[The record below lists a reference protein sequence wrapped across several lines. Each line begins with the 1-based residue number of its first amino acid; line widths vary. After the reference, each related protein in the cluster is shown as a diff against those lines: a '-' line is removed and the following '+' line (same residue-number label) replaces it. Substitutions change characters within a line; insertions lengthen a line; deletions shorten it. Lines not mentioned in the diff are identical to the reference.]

1 MPLISL
7 RAVGLSYGHPPLLE
21 AIGFSVEPGERVCL
35 IGRNGTGKSTLL
47 KIIAGE
53 IQPDTGECWMADGI
67 TVARLTQE
75 VPAGTAGRVFDLVAA
90 GLGELGALVRAYH
103 ALSHQM
109 ERGGQDPVLL
119 DRLADVQHRL
129 EAGGGWEIEQR
140 TEQTLSRLG
149 LDPEAE
155 FGALSG
161 GLQRRVM
168 LARALVRQ
176 PEVLLLD
183 EPTNHLDIDAIDW
196 LEGFLPELPGALIF
210 VTHDRV
216 FLRRLATRILEL
228 DRGRL
233 TDWPGDYDNYLRRRE
248 ERLHAESV
256 ANARFDR
263 KLSEEEVWIRQ
274 GIKARRTRNEGRVRA
289 LEAMREE
296 RRQRREK
303 MGRARIRLGDAER
316 SGKLVVEA
324 EGVGYGWDGKT
335 VVRGLDTLILRGDKV
350 GIIGPNG
357 VGKTTLLKLLLG
369 ELEPEEGR
377 IRRGT
382 NLRLAYFDQL
392 RAQLDED
399 KTVRDNL
406 AGGSDKVSVDG
417 RSRHVLSYLKD
428 FLFTPERA
436 QQPVRALSGGERNRL
451 LLARLFAQPANLLVM
466 DEPTNDLD
474 AETLELLEELLA
486 DYQGTLLLVSHDRAL
501 LNAVVTS
508 SLAFE
513 GDGVVREYV
522 GGYDDW
528 LRQRPA
534 REPAQDAAGGARPAA
549 GRTAKSARPRA
560 GSGTKGNRLSYKDRR
575 DLEALPAL
583 IESLEEQQGRLQAQM
598 ASPAFYRREGEEIAQ
613 ARERLTSLEDELAR
627 AYERWEALESLGD

>member
-7 RAVGLSYGHPPLLE
+7 RSVGLSYGHPPLLE
-21 AIGFSVEPGERVCL
+21 DIGFSLERGERACL

-47 KIIAGE
+47 KVLAGE
-53 IQPDTGECWMADGI
+53 VQPDTGERWVADGV

-75 VPAGTAGRVFDLVAA
+75 VPDGTSGRVFDLVAA
-90 GLGELGALVRAYH
+90 GLGELSALVGAYH
-103 ALSHQM
+103 DLSRRLECGDQAPH
-109 ERGGQDPVLL
+109 GL
-119 DRLADVQHRL
+119 DRLADLQHRL

-140 TEQTLSRLG
+140 TEQTMSRLG

-155 FGALSG
+155 FTALSG

-168 LARALVRQ
+168 LAQALVRR
-176 PEVLLLD
+176 PDVLLLD
-183 EPTNHLDIDAIDW
+183 EPTNHLDIDAIEW
-196 LEGFLPELPGALIF
+196 LEGFLPELPGALLF

-233 TDWPGDYDNYLRRRE
+233 TDWPGDYENYLRRRE
-248 ERLHAESV
+248 ERLHAEAA

-296 RRQRREK
+296 RLER
-303 MGRARIRLGDAER
+303 RARMGKARFRLTDGER
-316 SGKLVVEA
+316 SGRLVVEA
-324 EGVGYGWDGKT
+324 EGMAYSWDGKP

-357 VGKTTLLKLLLG
+357 AGKTTLLRLLLG
-369 ELEPEEGR
+369 ALEPDAGR

-382 NLRLAYFDQL
+382 NLQVAYFDQL

-399 KTVRDNL
+399 KTVRDNV
-406 AGGSDKVSVDG
+406 AGGSDQVTLGGKP
-417 RSRHVLSYLKD
+417 RHVLSYLKD
-428 FLFTPERA
+428 FLFTPERS

-451 LLARLFAQPANLLVM
+451 LLARLFARPANLLVM

-508 SLAFE
+508 SLVFE
-513 GDGVVREYV
+513 GDGLVREYV

-528 LRQRPA
+528 LRQRPPPASPADTTREA
-534 REPAQDAAGGARPAA
+534 RLAKRSPPKARPGAR
-549 GRTAKSARPRA
+549 GK
-560 GSGTKGNRLSYKDRR
+560 RLSYKDRR
-575 DLEALPAL
+575 DLEALPERIEAL
-583 IESLEEQQGRLQAQM
+583 EAEQGRLQAEM
-598 ASPAFYRREGEEIAQ
+598 ASPDFYRRPRQEIAQ
-613 ARERLTSLEDELAR
+613 ARERLTALEEELAA
-627 AYERWEALESLGD
+627 AYERWEALESAGY